1 MQSATQLVS
10 LFEAYYKKQK
20 FDQRYDV
27 YRAMEYIM
35 TMNGKRIRPLLT
47 LMACE
52 LFEGDIKKALAP
64 AMAVEIYHN
73 STLVHDDIMDKA
85 ATRRGNPTVHK
96 LYGTNIAINTG
107 DMMFSLAYRYVG
119 ITEKPHMRKL
129 CEMFNK
135 TVVEVIE
142 GQSLDMEYETREKV
156 SEAEYL
162 EMIKG
167 KTSVLLACALQMG
180 AWVAD
185 ASPKDQQK
193 IYDFGLNLGL
203 SFQIQDDY
211 LDAFGDPK
219 KVGKSPGGDILLNK
233 KTILL
238 LKTIELAK
246 PAQLKQLNQWMIEK
260 DKVKKVEGIKKLME
274 STGAKKYTEDLMNDY
289 YLKSLK
295 SMKAIKSS
303 EESKKP
309 LLQLANFLRAREK

>member
-1 MQSATQLVS
+1 MHSAPQLVS
-10 LFEAYYKKQK
+10 LFETYYKKQK

-35 TMNGKRIRPLLT
+35 SMNGKRIRPLLT

-52 LFEGDIKKALAP
+52 LFKGDLKKAMPP
-64 AMAVEIYHN
+64 ALAVEIYHN

-96 LYGTNIAINTG
+96 MYGTNVAINTG
-107 DMMFSLAYRYVG
+107 DMMFSLSYRYVG
-119 ITEKPHMRKL
+119 ITDKPHMRKL
-129 CEMFNK
+129 CEIFNK

-142 GQSLDMEYETREKV
+142 GQSLDMEFETREKV
-156 SEAEYL
+156 SESEYI

-185 ASPKDQQK
+185 ASTKDQQK

-219 KVGKSPGGDILLNK
+219 KVGKRIGGDILLNK

-238 LKTIELAK
+238 LKTIELSK
-246 PAQLKQLNQWMIEK
+246 PSQLKQLNLLMLEK
-260 DKVKKVEGIKKLME
+260 DKVKKVVGIKKLME
-274 STGAKKYTEDLMNDY
+274 DTGAKKYTEALMNEY
-289 YLKSLK
+289 YLKSIK
-295 SMKAIKSS
+295 SMKDIKALD
-303 EESKKP
+303 ERKKP
-309 LLQLANFLRAREK
+309 LLDLAEFLRSREK